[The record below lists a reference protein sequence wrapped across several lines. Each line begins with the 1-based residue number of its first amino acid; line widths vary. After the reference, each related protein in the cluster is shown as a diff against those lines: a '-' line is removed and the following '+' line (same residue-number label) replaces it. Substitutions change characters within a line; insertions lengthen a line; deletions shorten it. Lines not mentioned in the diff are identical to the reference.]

1 MKLKDDLRQKGYSS
15 WSAMIQRTP
24 VYPMR
29 AQESGTQGYVIVAF
43 DINKKGAAE
52 NVYKLSLVLLMD
64 KSQINDV
71 FDGNNK
77 RILSIM
83 NAIHQNL

>member
-1 MKLKDDLRQKGYSS
+1 MRAIDLCTDIRTKRLHYLVGKTYSPRYKES
-15 WSAMIQRTP
+15 P

-52 NVYKLSLVLLMD
+52 NVYKS
-64 KSQINDV
+64 
-71 FDGNNK
+71 
-77 RILSIM
+77 
-83 NAIHQNL
+83 